1 MELSPRLAALAQWV
15 EPGRRFADVGTDHGY
30 LPVWLLV
37 NGVLGRAVAAD
48 LRPGPLA
55 RAAQTARRYGVEGR
69 LELRLCDGLEGL
81 EPGEADTV
89 AIAGMGGETIAGILE
104 RAPWTLRP
112 DVTLL
117 LQPMSAQPQLRQ
129 RLLEGGY
136 TIAEERLACQGG
148 TLYVAMRVR
157 PGRDGPMT
165 AAELWAGRQSRDPLR
180 GRWLEQRLAKAEK
193 ALTGQRWAASPN
205 GEEIARLEELAG
217 ALREMKREWDTWQQ
231 QWKSMNF

>member
-117 LQPMSAQPQLRQ
+117 LQPMNAQPQLRQ

-148 TLYVAMRVR
+148 ALYVAMQVR

-205 GEEIARLEELAG
+205 GEEIVRLEELAG
-217 ALREMKREWDTWQQ
+217 ALREMKKEWDTWQQ
-231 QWKSMNF
+231 